1 MKHNAHKKNNYVR
14 IKKVYG
20 FPYKNHKSWNVMVES
35 ENFEIKTIKFKR
47 ARSAS
52 RFWTKNKKRD

>member
-1 MKHNAHKKNNYVR
+1 MPNIKKKNNYVQ

-35 ENFEIKTIKFKR
+35 ENFEIKTIRFKKS
-47 ARSAS
+47 RSAN
-52 RFWTKNKKRD
+52 RFWSKNKKRD

>member
-1 MKHNAHKKNNYVR
+1 MPSVHKKNNYVQ

-35 ENFEIKTIKFKR
+35 ENFEIKTIRFKR
-47 ARSAS
+47 SRSAT
-52 RFWTKNKKRD
+52 RFWSKNKKRD